1 MQITRKSIVSGKE
14 RTLDIDITE
23 DQLKRWENGE
33 GLIQNIMPNI
43 TPDEREFILT
53 GITNDEW
60 DETFKEE

>member
-33 GLIQNIMPNI
+33 GLIQNIMPDI
-43 TPDEREFILT
+43 TPDEREFIIT

>member
-14 RTLDIDITE
+14 RTLDINITE